1 MDKKIKVNL
10 KERSY
15 DVVIGSGVLADIKK
29 YVSKFSRN
37 QIVIITDYNVDTLYG
52 NWLHKL
58 LKGEKVYLLK
68 IPPGEKHKTLSAA
81 AAVYDKLIDLKI
93 SRDALFIALGGG
105 VIGDLAGFVAA
116 TYMRGVD
123 LIQVPT
129 TLLAM
134 VDAAIGGKTAVDH
147 RKGKNLI
154 GVFYQPKMVLIDINT
169 LNTLPGKELKN
180 GLAEVLKYGVI
191 RESGIFR
198 MLEGNPKVTPAFW
211 EKLVYLC
218 AKIKAVIVSK
228 DEKETT
234 GLRMILNFGHTIGHA
249 VESLTKYKATTHGEA
264 VGFGTVA
271 ASLIAKKLKMI
282 DQKTYERIK
291 GLVSR
296 LKLPTTVKLK
306 ANSILKVIRLD
317 KKVRGGKVHFVLPTA
332 IGKVVVRDDIKE
344 GVIKEALKELGC
356 K

>member
-15 DVVIGSGVLADIKK
+15 DIVIGRGMLADIKK
-29 YVSKFSRN
+29 YVSKFIRN
-37 QIVIITDYNVDTLYG
+37 QIVIITDHTVGSYYG
-52 NWLHKL
+52 HKL
-58 LKGEKVYLLK
+58 QGSLKGGKVYLLEL
-68 IPPGEKHKTLSAA
+68 PPGEKHKTLSAA
-81 AAVYDKLIDLKI
+81 AAVYDKLISLKI
-93 SRDALFIALGGG
+93 NRDALIIAVGGG

-123 LIQVPT
+123 LIQIPT

-134 VDAAIGGKTAVDH
+134 VDASIGGKTAVDH

-169 LNTLPGKELKN
+169 LNTLPVKELKN

-191 RESGIFR
+191 REPGIIR

-211 EKLVYLC
+211 ERLVYLC
-218 AKIKAVIVSK
+218 AKIKAQVVSK
-228 DEKETT
+228 DERELT

-249 VESLTKYKATTHGEA
+249 VESLTKYKAITHGEA
-264 VGFGTVA
+264 VGFGMVA

-282 DQKTYERIK
+282 DQIAYERIK

-296 LKLPTTVKLK
+296 LKLPTAVKLK
-306 ANSILKVIRLD
+306 ADSILKAIKLD
-317 KKVRGGKVHFVLPTA
+317 KKVRGGKIRFVLPKA
-332 IGKVVVRDDIKE
+332 IGKVVIRDDIKE
-344 GVIKEALKELGC
+344 SVIKEALRELGC
-356 K
+356 R